1 MSGFTEPVLY
11 MDKKGYFLQT
21 DAAKTPID
29 LRAAESVK
37 QGYDLIIDD
46 SLIFYKHMHFPQNAG
61 KDPSGFI
68 ENYLL
73 TAFPADSVTS
83 FGYYRKNDDL
93 LIAVFRAGMLNDKA
107 VKRILE
113 RAGRI
118 TSPLTERYAKEDSFV
133 HSFGKTTIAC
143 DDGELTHVPSVNTP
157 PFKVRSASA
166 SLRVKGMHKLDLGLS
181 GFTVPAVL
189 LLVCWVLFFAGSYFR
204 YLDKKARLTAAEDM
218 LTEVY
223 RRAGVASAPDPYGM
237 LMAKAGRNG
246 KAQDMTVLKTMEQI
260 SRAQSQDITA
270 VSLEIR
276 NGTAVYDGV
285 TKDFAYIEDMK
296 SQLKKT
302 TGKNIELTNT
312 KKDDGSVSFT
322 LRF

>member
-1 MSGFTEPVLY
+1 
-11 MDKKGYFLQT
+11 
-21 DAAKTPID
+21 
-29 LRAAESVK
+29 
-37 QGYDLIIDD
+37 
-46 SLIFYKHMHFPQNAG
+46 
-61 KDPSGFI
+61 
-68 ENYLL
+68 
-73 TAFPADSVTS
+73 
-83 FGYYRKNDDL
+83 
-93 LIAVFRAGMLNDKA
+93 
-107 VKRILE
+107 
-113 RAGRI
+113 
-118 TSPLTERYAKEDSFV
+118 
-133 HSFGKTTIAC
+133 
-143 DDGELTHVPSVNTP
+143 
-157 PFKVRSASA
+157 
-166 SLRVKGMHKLDLGLS
+166 
-181 GFTVPAVL
+181 
-189 LLVCWVLFFAGSYFR
+189 
-204 YLDKKARLTAAEDM
+204 M